1 MGKAIRAAI
10 VIAGAAFAFGATTDA
25 GAAQQVAPAN
35 GTLACSVPAGDT
47 YDFKTFVT
55 SCVEN
60 GVNTGIRFEVIV
72 PATGEWACTVPPGF
86 TFTQMISV
94 DDCSGRPDHAVPQ
107 YLLQA
112 L

>member
-1 MGKAIRAAI
+1 MRKAARAAV
-10 VIAGAAFAFGATTDA
+10 VIAGTALAFGATMDA
-25 GAAQQVAPAN
+25 SAAPHVAPAA
-35 GTLACSVPAGDT
+35 TLACSVPAGDT
-47 YDFKTFVT
+47 YDFKIFVA

-94 DDCSGRPDHAVPQ
+94 DDCSGRADHAAPQ

>member
-1 MGKAIRAAI
+1 VSVGDHSPSVLSVQIRI
-10 VIAGAAFAFGATTDA
+10 F
-25 GAAQQVAPAN
+25 VA
-35 GTLACSVPAGDT
+35 
-47 YDFKTFVT
+47 

-72 PATGEWACTVPPGF
+72 PATGEWARTVPPGF

-94 DDCSGRPDHAVPQ
+94 DDCGGRADHAAPQ